1 MSLTKTLYPLL
12 DTAREALSQRNGPTA
27 HRFLSIVLRQYP
39 DHVQARHLAA
49 LATYYQIF
57 NQDQAALLD
66 TQHDITQSSGNFH
79 LDVALILEK
88 GGYSDATLVAF
99 KTAALLNYT
108 LNPAMRATLGAFNG
122 QILRMQIFQD
132 LAKSNLL
139 GEVLET
145 GTHWGT
151 TTEYMAWR
159 VPCPVRTTEISPYF
173 IEASRLRFAELDE
186 LGSGWRGN
194 VELFTLDSRAFLEA
208 VLRNDVPEGG
218 FSFGY
223 LDAHCEYLGETEVEN
238 PLLGEIALIRAAR
251 RHCILMIDDFKIPDD
266 PDYGFEEDITLDSLH
281 HLLAGFDATFFP
293 LSSRHDSGFRR
304 GFLILSGSPE
314 TTALLDQIGELRRA
328 DH

>member
-12 DTAREALSQRNGPTA
+12 DSAREALSQRDGITA
-27 HRFLSIVLRQYP
+27 HRFLAIVLRQYP
-39 DHVQARHLAA
+39 DHLQARHLAA

-57 NQDQAALLD
+57 NEDQAALLN

-88 GGYSDATLVAF
+88 GGYADATLMAF

-122 QILRMQIFQD
+122 QILRMQIFHD
-132 LAKSNLL
+132 LAKSSLL
-139 GEVLET
+139 AEVLET

-151 TTEYMAWR
+151 TTEYMARR
-159 VPCPVRTTEISPYF
+159 VSCPVRSTEISPYF

-208 VLRNDVPEGG
+208 ALRHDIAEGG

-251 RHCILMIDDFKIPDD
+251 RHCILMIDDFKIPSD
-266 PDYGFEEDITLDSLH
+266 PDYGFEEDITLESVQD
-281 HLLAGFDATFFP
+281 LLAGFDAAFFP
-293 LSSRHDSGFRR
+293 LSSHHDSGFRR

-314 TTALLDQIGELRRA
+314 TTTLLDQIGELRPA
-328 DH
+328 DL